1 MTNTGLEL
9 HVSLDGNDAWSGTLA
24 APDAER
30 SDGPLRTFEAAQA
43 AVRRCRTD
51 LQEPAEI
58 RVWVHDGVYELAQPL
73 LFTAQDSGFPRKIN
87 TRARTWPVTW
97 AAAPGATPVIS
108 GGRRLTGTWS
118 EETINGHQVWAMKL
132 PEVAAGRWN
141 FRQLWVNGHR
151 RLRPRLPKQ
160 GVWQV
165 ERALDARYS
174 GDWGSTG
181 RQGTC
186 RFGYAPGQ
194 ISAGWRNLRDVEVQF
209 FGWWV
214 APRARLTTVDETERI
229 AWFDRYSTI
238 RLAWAEGD
246 GVDFRLENVFE
257 ALSEPGEWYLDRPT
271 GTLYYMPMPGEKP
284 STTEFV
290 APRLETLLRI
300 DGASNIRFEGL
311 TFAHNEWRE
320 PDAFADSNQASHEVP
335 GALILHRADTCVFH
349 GCRVLH
355 SNTYAVEIDRGS
367 VEVALEH
374 CELRDM
380 GAGGVRIWHGC
391 RRNVVTDC
399 DIGDGGHVY
408 PAGVGVLIG
417 RSSGNRIEHNH
428 IHDLYYSGISAGW
441 NWGYAESDGYGNL
454 IEWNHIHDIGKGL
467 LSDMGGIYLLGHAA
481 GTRLRYNH
489 IHDIVCRRYGGWCAY
504 TDEGSSDVLIESNL
518 CYRANREP
526 FHQHY
531 GRNNVVRN
539 NILAYGG
546 ESLLAYGVQEEHV
559 GVIFEC
565 NILLSDDKPF
575 FRNAGPERWTP
586 RQTRFHRNLYWCES
600 GQPQFGRDNNE
611 NQWAEWQPDNDPQGV
626 MADPLFVDPHRGD
639 FRLRPGSPALAMGFV
654 PFDIS
659 QCGPRPRPGSL

>member
-141 FRQLWVNGHR
+141 FRQLWVNGQR

-214 APRARLTTVDETERI
+214 APRARLTTVDEAERI

-246 GVDFRLENVFE
+246 GIDFRLENVFE

-355 SNTYAVEIDRGS
+355 SNT
-367 VEVALEH
+367 
-374 CELRDM
+374 
-380 GAGGVRIWHGC
+380 
-391 RRNVVTDC
+391 
-399 DIGDGGHVY
+399 
-408 PAGVGVLIG
+408 
-417 RSSGNRIEHNH
+417 
-428 IHDLYYSGISAGW
+428 
-441 NWGYAESDGYGNL
+441 
-454 IEWNHIHDIGKGL
+454 
-467 LSDMGGIYLLGHAA
+467 
-481 GTRLRYNH
+481 
-489 IHDIVCRRYGGWCAY
+489 DIVCRRYGGWCAY